1 MRLETTFIA
10 DVHKV
15 KGVEYLDRTTGR
27 MATSWRLI
35 LDYGDDTGEIKCV
48 EDVAKNVKRHTRY
61 RFIATVDPSTKETSF
76 RITGIAE
83 CLGYPDDPF
92 DDENVNN
99 NAGSVNTYVQAEL
112 AAAGLS
118 QQTTAAGVVGKTGT
132 SGTDANTQEVQHN
145 QDKAPDA
152 ASSRKASK

>member
-1 MRLETTFIA
+1 MRLEVSFVA

-15 KGVEYLDRTTGR
+15 KGVEYLDRSTGR

-48 EDVAKNVKRHTRY
+48 EDIAKNVKRHTRY
-61 RFIATVDPSTKETSF
+61 RFIATVDPASKETSF

-83 CLGYPDDPF
+83 CLGYLDDPF
-92 DDENVNN
+92 SDENGV
-99 NAGSVNTYVQAEL
+99 SDTYVQQEL
-112 AAAGLS
+112 AAAGLL
-118 QQTTAAGVVGKTGT
+118 QQTTAAGVVSKVGVA
-132 SGTDANTQEVQHN
+132 GTDVNTHVGDINKE
-145 QDKAPDA
+145 KTSDA

>member
-1 MRLETTFIA
+1 MRIEVNFIA

-15 KGVEYLDRTTGR
+15 KGVEYLDRSTGR

-35 LDYGDDTGEIKCV
+35 LDYCDDTGEIKCV
-48 EDVAKNVKRHTRY
+48 EDIAKNVKRHTRY
-61 RFIATVDPSTKETSF
+61 RFIATVDPASKETSF

-92 DDENVNN
+92 TDENG
-99 NAGSVNTYVQAEL
+99 GSDAYVQHEL

-118 QQTTAAGVVGKTGT
+118 QQTTAAGAVSKVGA
-132 SGTDANTQEVQHN
+132 SGTDVNIHEVDIN
-145 QDKAPDA
+145 KEKTSDA